1 MRRGIWSW
9 RNIKITLAL
18 AVVATTLTTAM
29 QHALRT
35 SPAPRVATAAC
46 ASEGVAARVTK
57 VTDGDTIH
65 TQLLC
70 GPEAGA
76 TTTDRIIGINTPE
89 TKKPRSP
96 VQCYGPQASA
106 YAAGQLAGHD
116 VVLVADAKAG
126 HVDKYGRRLFFVEVG
141 GRDYGADAIRAGYAE
156 HNDYGHRESRS
167 TTYKIAQAEAQL
179 ERAGA
184 WGACPS
190 PFKK

>member
-1 MRRGIWSW
+1 MLWTRRSVGGA
-9 RNIKITLAL
+9 LAL
-18 AVVATTLTTAM
+18 ALVATIGTALA
-29 QHALRT
+29 QHGLRV
-35 SPAPRVATAAC
+35 SPPSRAAVAC
-46 ASEGVAARVTK
+46 ASDGVAARVTK

-106 YAAGQLAGHD
+106 YATRHLAGRE

-126 HVDKYGRRLFFVEVG
+126 GADKYGRRLFFVEVS
-141 GRDYGADAIRAGYAE
+141 GRDYGADAIRAGFAE

-167 TTYKIAQAEAQL
+167 TTYAIAQGEARL

-184 WGACPS
+184 WGTCPS